1 MNLIVDLNNAVSVQR
16 HGKLGRPKTRSSKE
30 RFAKETLFVNT
41 LRSILHTA
49 RVTNSTQ
56 LVIVQ
61 DSRGLWRRELYPTY
75 KVSEEVDKKEDFYQE
90 DVIGA
95 TELLFEFFRDNTAAF
110 AIDYP
115 RAEGDDIIGVWCL
128 YSETKNTIMS
138 SDKDYIQLVSE
149 RNKLYYPTGREY
161 RTTDDASYDLF
172 LKCIR
177 GDRSDK
183 IRSVWS
189 GIRETRLIKAWED
202 PIEMVNLMEST
213 TPTGEKFK
221 DLYNLN
227 RSVIDLKE
235 IPIDLRD
242 GILDEIDRYVP
253 SVYREMKSIKWVYD
267 MARVDLTKDIIAGAP
282 IFRRSPSFLK

>member
-30 RFAKETLFVNT
+30 RLAKETLFVNT

-95 TELLFEFFRDNTAAF
+95 SELLFEFFRDNTAAF

-149 RNKLYYPTGREY
+149 RNMLYYPTGREY

-267 MARVDLTKDIIAGAP
+267 MTGIDITKDIIAGAP